1 MKRRGQLVLYAVSSA
16 AQLGI
21 SIGCALWPL
30 RHYLHHLNTWRR
42 WHQAWTVSD
51 SDLDVCLEGLAFW
64 LAASVC
70 CLLAVLLRH
79 RSSQGTPS
87 RRLKAVKW
95 LLLAAALLGQASWSC
110 DLSSGWQG
118 LEAEDK
124 NLRGQQHVLVKCAC
138 PVHWTPGHSVTAA
151 LCNQHRL
158 PVLVLLALV
167 ALFAACWTQMEGSAS
182 CRQS

>member
-1 MKRRGQLVLYAVSSA
+1 MKTRGQLVLYAVSTA

-64 LAASVC
+64 LAASVF
-70 CLLAVLLRH
+70 CLLAVLLRR

-95 LLLAAALLGQASWSC
+95 LLLAVALVGQASWSWGP
-110 DLSSGWQG
+110 SNRHHSGRA
-118 LEAEDK
+118 LK
-124 NLRGQQHVLVKCAC
+124 LRTATCVGTSMPLCTAPAVRTGCQ
-138 PVHWTPGHSVTAA
+138 VT
-151 LCNQHRL
+151 Q
-158 PVLVLLALV
+158 
-167 ALFAACWTQMEGSAS
+167 
-182 CRQS
+182 

>member
-1 MKRRGQLVLYAVSSA
+1 MKRRGQLLLYAVSSA

-64 LAASVC
+64 LAASVF

-79 RSSQGTPS
+79 RSSQGIPS
-87 RRLKAVKW
+87 RSLKAVKW
-95 LLLAAALLGQASWSC
+95 LLLAVALLGQASWSC
-110 DLSSGWQG
+110 GVSNRHHFGKFLKLRTRIYQGSSMS
-118 LEAEDK
+118 LCTMPA
-124 NLRGQQHVLVKCAC
+124 LRPIAQ
-138 PVHWTPGHSVTAA
+138 
-151 LCNQHRL
+151 
-158 PVLVLLALV
+158 
-167 ALFAACWTQMEGSAS
+167 
-182 CRQS
+182 